1 MDNAIVVDLEHWYSS
16 EFLTPYLPKHMPDQV
31 VEATRPILD
40 LLDRYNVKATF
51 AVLGSVAQNH
61 PGLVREIYDQ
71 GHEIACHAY
80 SHKTLF
86 ELGRAAF
93 DDEIQRSV
101 ALLWSITGERPR
113 GFRAPSFS
121 VDNSTKWAFE
131 VLEKYGF
138 EYDASVF
145 PVKTMLYG
153 MPDAPLHIYRPSR
166 DDVARHDPDGK
177 IVEFP
182 MTVLKMYRNLPI
194 AGGFYLRALPLRL
207 LHAGFRQVNRTRP
220 SILYIHPWETYPGT
234 PTAEHPCVLAFRHV
248 LRHRPGARKARDD
261 AERVQV
267 PADTRSHRRAARP
280 VNRTEITL
288 YHGLYA
294 RGCKYHDDQADT

>member
-1 MDNAIVVDLEHWYSS
+1 VDNAIVVDLEHWHSS
-16 EFLTPYLPKHMPDQV
+16 EFLTPYLPDEKPDQV

-40 LLDRYNVKATF
+40 LLDRYDVRATF

-61 PGLVREIYDQ
+61 PVLVREIYDK

-86 ELGRAAF
+86 ELGKAAF
-93 DDEIQRSV
+93 DDEIQRSI
-101 ALLWSITGERPR
+101 ALLRSITGESPK

-121 VDNSTKWAFE
+121 MDNSTKWAFE

-153 MPDAPLHIYRPSR
+153 MPDAPLHIYRPSK
-166 DDVARHDPDGK
+166 DDVARHDPQGK
-177 IVEFP
+177 ILEFP
-182 MTVLKMYRNLPI
+182 MTVLKAYKNLPI
-194 AGGFYLRALPLRL
+194 AGGFYLRALPLWFLR
-207 LHAGFRQVNRTRP
+207 AGFRQVNRTRP

-234 PTAEHPCVLAFRHV
+234 PRLDIPAFSRFVTYYGIGHALRKFEVLLKEFRFRPIREV
-248 LRHRPGARKARDD
+248 LSGQYDR
-261 AERVQV
+261 
-267 PADTRSHRRAARP
+267 
-280 VNRTEITL
+280 
-288 YHGLYA
+288 
-294 RGCKYHDDQADT
+294 